1 MMKGNWLL
9 KDLHKVSKPQI
20 KQKSNDKT
28 FDIERHEKNMKLLN
42 RCRSRYESL
51 RPFREERKR
60 CYEYLAGN
68 QWEDLVVDPD
78 DECGRKMITEREL
91 LMREGQVPLSNN
103 LILKII
109 NKMLG
114 ILRDNKREPTAVARD
129 RDDALAGDMMS
140 NALQY
145 IYQNNEA
152 YELNVSGFMELLVS
166 GLEISSVKY
175 EWIMEQN
182 DNDVVLQNELPCD
195 VFFDG
200 DLSDVRLRNLN
211 MIGFLRS
218 YTRAELL
225 NKFAKSAEERDWLN
239 TLYNRSASDIDYD
252 SRNPFSKDK
261 HENEDF
267 YIPYERDRLRVIE
280 VWTLEEK
287 ERLRCHDTQEGE
299 MFIAELDAKKYIDDI
314 NTQRAEEEIDFS
326 GDAENA
332 NLIEYEYFID
342 RYWTLRFLTP
352 YGDEIMAMETPYDH
366 LSHPYTIRAYRMLNG
381 SIKSFVSNLI
391 PQQKYV
397 NRYITMMDFMR
408 GSSAKGVLLFPENI
422 RPKNMTHEQ
431 IAKTWSR
438 SNGVIFAK
446 MKPGDMMPQQFNSP
460 SVTGSDVQMYQIQT
474 QLLEDISGV
483 HDALTGKTASQGTP
497 SSLYAQ
503 ESQNASTNLQ
513 DAFDFHASY
522 IRARDLKALKVIQQY
537 YNRKRYI
544 NIGGND
550 FSEEAKHYD
559 PDKTRKVLYGMNVI
573 ESLTTPAYRMS
584 VIGDLKELAMAKVMP
599 WQLFMKYAKLPYYDN
614 ILRDM
619 EQMQGTLPMQGVEGS
634 MPMPTEES
642 QIPTDAQTEI
652 SRTADMTPQQQ
663 INAALQKASDMQAG
677 VPM

>member
-60 CYEYLAGN
+60 CYEFLRGN

-91 LMREGQVPLSNN
+91 LMREGHVPLSNN
-103 LILKII
+103 LILKVVNI
-109 NKMLG
+109 MLG
-114 ILRDNKREPTAVARD
+114 IFRNNKREPIAVARD
-129 RDDALAGDMMS
+129 KDEALIGDMMS
-140 NALQY
+140 NAMQY
-145 IYQNNEA
+145 VYHNNEA
-152 YELNVSGFMELLVS
+152 QELNTDGLKELLLS
-166 GLEISSVKY
+166 GMAISGVKY

-195 VFFDG
+195 AFFDG

-225 NKFAKSAEERDWLN
+225 NRFAKSAEERDWLN

-342 RYWTLRFLTP
+342 RFWTLRFLTP

-366 LSHPYTIRAYRMLNG
+366 LSHPYTIRVYRMLNG
-381 SIKSFVSNLI
+381 KPQSFVSNLI
-391 PQQKYV
+391 PQQKYI

-408 GSSAKGVLLFPENI
+408 GSSAKGVLLFPDNI

-431 IAKTWSR
+431 IAKVWSK
-438 SNGVIFAK
+438 SDGVIFAK

-460 SVTGSDVQMYQIQT
+460 AVNGGDVQMLQMQEK
-474 QLLEDISGV
+474 LLEEISGV
-483 HDALTGKTASQGTP
+483 HAALAGQTASQGTP

-513 DAFDFHASY
+513 DVMDFFLGY
-522 IRARDLKALKVIQQY
+522 LRARDIKMLKVIQQY
-537 YNRKRYI
+537 YTHKRYL
-544 NIGGND
+544 NIAGTD
-550 FSEEAKHYD
+550 FSEAAKHFD
-559 PDKTRKVLYGMNVI
+559 PNVI
-573 ESLTTPAYRMS
+573 RNVLFDMSLAESTTTPAYRMS
-584 VIGDLKELAMAKVMP
+584 AIENLKELAIAKVIP
-599 WQLFMKYAKLPYYDN
+599 WQLFMKYAKLPYYEN
-614 ILRDM
+614 VLREM
-619 EQMQGTLPMQGVEGS
+619 EKMQGAMPMQGAEGS
-634 MPMPTEES
+634 MPMPQDGTEI
-642 QIPTDAQTEI
+642 QTDAPIEI
-652 SRTADMTPQQQ
+652 NNAANKTPQQQ
-663 INAALQKASDMQAG
+663 IDAAMQHATAMQAG